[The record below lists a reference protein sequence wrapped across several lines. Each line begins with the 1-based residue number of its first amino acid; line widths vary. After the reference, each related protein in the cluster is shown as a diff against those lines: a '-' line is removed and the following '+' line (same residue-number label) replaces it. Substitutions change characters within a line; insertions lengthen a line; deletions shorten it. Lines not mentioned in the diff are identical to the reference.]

1 MEYMSTKTPPNEA
14 YRVRLLGILREV
26 PRVRVDA
33 RPRKRRGA
41 TGRPTDLSVTVVLG
55 QEPWTLPVET
65 TSLGEPRLVRG
76 IIQRLQSALGTSDRT
91 YGVIAAPY
99 IGPRSQEICAEAGVG
114 YLDLAGNCRL
124 AFGPVFIERKGFPN
138 PKAERRPL
146 RTLFAPRASRI
157 LRVLLLQPKRVY
169 QLQEVAREAS
179 VSLGLAF
186 KVKQRLFDLEYA
198 REEEGRIRLSQPARL
213 LRDWAATYA
222 GGARARLDCYADG
235 EVAELEGAL
244 ASVCTARGIPWAF
257 TGFSGA
263 ARVAPFARSVRGA
276 AYVDADLEAVAAS
289 LEWKLVPTGA
299 NFVLLRPVDEGVLSN
314 AQEVG
319 GDRVVSNVQLYL
331 DLVRERGRGEEAAAF
346 LLDQRLRPQW

>member
-1 MEYMSTKTPPNEA
+1 M
-14 YRVRLLGILREV
+14 
-26 PRVRVDA
+26 
-33 RPRKRRGA
+33 
-41 TGRPTDLSVTVVLG
+41 
-55 QEPWTLPVET
+55 
-65 TSLGEPRLVRG
+65 
-76 IIQRLQSALGTSDRT
+76 
-91 YGVIAAPY
+91 
-99 IGPRSQEICAEAGVG
+99 
-114 YLDLAGNCRL
+114 

-157 LRVLLLQPKRVY
+157 LRVLLLQPKRAY
-169 QLQEVAREAS
+169 QLQEAARAAT

-198 REEEGRIRLSQPARL
+198 REEEGRIRLSQPERL

-263 ARVAPFARSVRGA
+263 ARVAPFARYVRGA
-276 AYVDADLEAVAAS
+276 AYVDADLEAVAAELGGS
-289 LEWKLVPTGA
+289 RCRPAPTLRSCVRWTKGYSPMHRRWGA
-299 NFVLLRPVDEGVLSN
+299 TAS
-314 AQEVG
+314 
-319 GDRVVSNVQLYL
+319 
-331 DLVRERGRGEEAAAF
+331 
-346 LLDQRLRPQW
+346 